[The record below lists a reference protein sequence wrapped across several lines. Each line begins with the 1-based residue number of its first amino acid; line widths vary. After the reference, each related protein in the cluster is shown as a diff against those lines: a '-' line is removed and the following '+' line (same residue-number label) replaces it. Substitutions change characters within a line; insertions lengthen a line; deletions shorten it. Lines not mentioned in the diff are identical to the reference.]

1 MKRCPECKK
10 DYFDDS
16 LMYCLDDGAA
26 LIQGSVGDEP
36 ATAILSG
43 GSVSDENLTKELTS
57 GSASSSP
64 NSVTLRLPAFISRE
78 RLPWIAALF
87 MTVVAGAFAFS
98 YFNRHSEH
106 QTQAVRLSFSP
117 PPELSFN
124 DGKPDLTVI
133 SPDGQK
139 IAFSATGTDGKNM
152 LYVRD
157 LDSGDA
163 KPLSGSENPL
173 EAFWSP
179 DSKSVAYG
187 SNGKLKR
194 SDLGGGTA
202 QVICDSARLV
212 GGSWSKDGVIIFV
225 PDYRSPLAQVSAK
238 GGDAQ
243 RINIQSENIN
253 YEQHTNPVFLQD
265 GRHFLFGRTIGN
277 PNDGANIQRL
287 GIWAGSLD
295 SPDIKQILPDTSAF
309 AYAPEGWL
317 VLVRNNALVAQAFDA
332 GKLAVSGEPTLIMS
346 GGDTAQNNGPRR
358 FSVSDNGILLWQG
371 QWYRE
376 YQLTWFDRDGKQTGA
391 IGAPAKVSVGQ
402 DPHLSPDGKRLVIKR
417 SPQPQT
423 LWVIDLEKGT
433 DQRVTSDFG
442 QIPVWSP
449 DGSKIAFSGNGGLTV
464 KAANGLGDA
473 EVIWPGTNFPHA
485 WSPDGRYIIFLR
497 RGVKTRMDMYAL
509 SMNGE
514 RKESLLLNSAFDEQ
528 APQLSPD
535 GKWLAYSADD
545 TGNYEIYV
553 QSFVDGTLG
562 ADRKVISTTGG
573 YMPVWRKDGS
583 EIFFIAGDGQM
594 MASSVK
600 TAGGTF
606 EFSTPK
612 ALFKTN
618 TLNVLSN
625 TAHEFDVSPDG
636 QRFLIGTRVG
646 DSTAPPPTVVL
657 NWTSLLKNQ

>member
-1 MKRCPECKK
+1 MKRCPECRK

-16 LMYCLDDGAA
+16 LMYCLDDGAP
-26 LIQGSVGDEP
+26 LIQGSVNDEP

-43 GSVSDENLTKELTS
+43 EAVSGENLTKQMPDGVTS
-57 GSASSSP
+57 P
-64 NSVTLRLPAFISRE
+64 TTNSVTLRLPAFLSRE
-78 RLPWIAALF
+78 RLPWVAATIMTVIAAI
-87 MTVVAGAFAFS
+87 FAYQ
-98 YFNRHSEH
+98 YFDHREYHRA
-106 QTQAVRLSFSP
+106 QAVRLSFSP
-117 PPELSFN
+117 PAGLSFN
-124 DGKPDLTVI
+124 DVKNDIAVI

-139 IAFSATGTDGKNM
+139 IAFSATGADGKNM

-163 KPLSGSENPL
+163 KPLPGSENPL
-173 EAFWSP
+173 EPFWSP

-194 SDLGGGTA
+194 SDIGGGNA
-202 QVICDSARLV
+202 QIICDAARLV
-212 GGSWSKDGVIIFV
+212 GGSWSKDGVIIFA
-225 PDYRSPLAQVSAK
+225 PDYRAPLAQVSAK
-238 GGDAQ
+238 GGEAQ
-243 RINIQSENIN
+243 TINIQSENIN
-253 YEQHTNPVFLQD
+253 YEQHGNPVFLPD
-265 GRHFLFGRTIGN
+265 GRHFLFNRTIAK
-277 PNDGANIQRL
+277 PNDGANVQRL
-287 GIWAGSLD
+287 GIWTGSLD
-295 SPDIKQILPDTSAF
+295 STEIKQVLPDISAF
-309 AYAPEGWL
+309 AYVQEGWL
-317 VLVRNNALVAQAFDA
+317 VMVSNNALVALAFDA
-332 GKLAVSGEPTLIMS
+332 GKLAVSGEPALIL
-346 GGDTAQNNGPRR
+346 GGEEMAQNNGPRR

-371 QWYRE
+371 QWNRE
-376 YQLTWFDRDGKQTGA
+376 YQLTWFDREGKQTGA
-391 IGAPAKVSVGQ
+391 IGASAKVSVGE
-402 DPHLSPDGKRLVIKR
+402 DPHISPDGKRLLIKR

-433 DQRVTSDFG
+433 DQRVTADFG

-449 DGSKIAFSGNGGLTV
+449 DGNKIAFSGNGGLTV
-464 KAANGLGDA
+464 KAANGLGEA
-473 EVIWPGTNFPHA
+473 EVVWPGTNFPHD

-514 RKESLLLNSAFDEQ
+514 RKESLLLSSAFDEQ
-528 APQLSPD
+528 SPQLSPD

-553 QSFVDGTLG
+553 QSFNEGTLG

-583 EIFFIAGDGQM
+583 EIFYIASDGQM

-600 TAGGTF
+600 TAGGAF

-618 TLNVLSN
+618 TLSLRGN

-636 QRFLIGTRVG
+636 QRFLIGTLVG
-646 DSTAPPPTVVL
+646 DSKAPPPNVIL
-657 NWTSLLKNQ
+657 NWTSLLKNR